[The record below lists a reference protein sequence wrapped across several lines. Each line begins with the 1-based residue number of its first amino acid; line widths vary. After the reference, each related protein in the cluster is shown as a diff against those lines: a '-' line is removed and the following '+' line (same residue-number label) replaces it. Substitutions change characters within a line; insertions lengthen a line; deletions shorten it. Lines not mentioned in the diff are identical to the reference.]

1 MSNEQ
6 NDIDELI
13 TRSLAG
19 ETNAEDEKNLSA
31 WVALAEKNKEHYE
44 KLKRAFMLG
53 DAYYKKAKQPEPLLD
68 IDQEWNHFLKKI
80 DPADKDNVRSL
91 NTRSKTHSM
100 WMRVAAALLLVV
112 VSGFIVNY
120 FISMN
125 KTTVIETADAP
136 QEITLPD
143 GSHVTLN
150 KNSLLSYTTDFGKE
164 TRSVSL
170 RGEAF
175 FDVKRDPKKPFV
187 ISANEA
193 TVEVLGTSFNVQ
205 AYDSKSQLEVVVAT
219 GTVKLS
225 VPNSKQE
232 VTLQAGD
239 RGVYARSEKYLTQIT
254 NTDMNFLAWK
264 TRKLIFME
272 TDLYTVIETINNT
285 YQTNITITADL
296 PATCVVT
303 VTFDR
308 QSIEAILNVL
318 KTTLNLTYRTEN
330 GTIIITDAGC

>member
-1 MSNEQ
+1 MSKEQ

-19 ETNAEDEKNLSA
+19 ETTAEDEKNLSA
-31 WVALAEKNKEHYE
+31 WIALAENNKEHYE

-53 DAYYKKAKQPEPLLD
+53 DSYYKKAKQPEPVLD
-68 IDQEWNHFLKKI
+68 IDQEWNHFLKQI
-80 DPADKDNVRSL
+80 DAKPQDNVRTL
-91 NTRSKTHSM
+91 HPTKTSSV

-112 VSGFIVNY
+112 VSGFIINY
-120 FISMN
+120 FISAN
-125 KTTVIETADAP
+125 KTTVIETADAT

-143 GSHVTLN
+143 GSQVTLN
-150 KNSLLSYTTDFGKE
+150 KNSQLSYTADFGKE

-170 RGEAF
+170 KGEAF
-175 FDVKRDPKKPFV
+175 FDVARDPQKRFV

-205 AYDSKSQLEVVVAT
+205 AYDAEKQLEVVVAT

-225 VPNSKQE
+225 VPKVKQE

-239 RGVYARSEKYLTQIT
+239 RGVYARTEKQLTQIT
-254 NTDMNFLAWK
+254 NTDINFMAWK

-272 TDLYTVIETINNT
+272 TDLYTVIETINHA
-285 YQTNITITADL
+285 YQTNITIAANV

-303 VTFDR
+303 VTFDQ
-308 QSIEAILNVL
+308 QSLEAILNVL
-318 KTTLNLTYRTEN
+318 KTTLSLTYKTEN